1 MFQHELFFV
10 DTAKEKHI
18 EGQVL
23 FVSSYE
29 IAFTIK
35 RQRQL
40 VYNEKQTSNFMSRTP
55 MKGRTLELRGRRA
68 ERGNWGAAPSGP
80 LKRLVSLLKVCAT
93 AINTR
98 FRQYLEIPTAV

>member
-1 MFQHELFFV
+1 MMFQHELFFV
-10 DTAKEKHI
+10 DMAKEKQI

-29 IAFTIK
+29 TAVIIK

-40 VYNEKQTSNFMSRTP
+40 IYNEKQTLNFMPLTP

-80 LKRLVSLLKVCAT
+80 LKRLVRK
-93 AINTR
+93 R
-98 FRQYLEIPTAV
+98 FCK